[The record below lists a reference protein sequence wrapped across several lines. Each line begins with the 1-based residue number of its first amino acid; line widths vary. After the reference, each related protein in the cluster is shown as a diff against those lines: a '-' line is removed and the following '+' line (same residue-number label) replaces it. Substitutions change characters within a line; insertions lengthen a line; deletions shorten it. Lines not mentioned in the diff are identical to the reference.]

1 LDRGAGWRK
10 GKQIVLQAFQ
20 DLPWRSAKN
29 HSAPLH
35 HLPAAGSMRSN
46 SNPTRVMTLNP
57 KLTKLLNEQ
66 INNEMSSSYVYL
78 AMAAWFE
85 QTPYSGFAQWMFA
98 QSREETMH
106 ALKFYQY
113 LVDRDAKVE
122 FQPIA
127 KPKADFKSPIDVF
140 QHSLKQEQ
148 RVTQQINDL
157 FEVAEQVKDHASKN
171 LLLWF
176 LNEQMEEEK
185 TVGDMLDR
193 LKLAD
198 NDTASL
204 LVLDREAGSRPSGG
218 GKPDGRPGGGAGA

>member
-1 LDRGAGWRK
+1 
-10 GKQIVLQAFQ
+10 
-20 DLPWRSAKN
+20 
-29 HSAPLH
+29 
-35 HLPAAGSMRSN
+35 
-46 SNPTRVMTLNP
+46 MTLNS

-85 QTPYSGFAQWMFA
+85 QTPYSGFAQWMFT

-122 FQPIA
+122 LQPIA
-127 KPKADFKSPIDVF
+127 KPKMDFKSPIDVF

-148 RVTQQINDL
+148 KVTQQINEL

-185 TVGDMLDR
+185 SVGDMLDR

-218 GKPDGRPGGGAGA
+218 GGGSGRPGGGAGA

>member
-1 LDRGAGWRK
+1 MAGRK
-10 GKQIVLQAFQ
+10 AIH
-20 DLPWRSAKN
+20 P
-29 HSAPLH
+29 PC
-35 HLPAAGSMRSN
+35 AGSCGVLFHR
-46 SNPTRVMTLNP
+46 TAMTLSP
-57 KLTKLLNEQ
+57 KLAKLFNEQ

-85 QTPYSGFAQWMFA
+85 QTPYSGFASWMFN

-122 FQPIA
+122 LQPIP
-127 KPKADFKSPIDVF
+127 KPKAVFKSPIDVF
-140 QHSLKQEQ
+140 EHSLKQEQ
-148 RVTQQINDL
+148 LVTQQINEL

-185 TVGDMLDR
+185 TVRDMLDR
-193 LKLAD
+193 LKFAGD
-198 NDTASL
+198 DRASL
-204 LVLDREAGSRPSGG
+204 LVLDREAAQRPAAAA
-218 GKPDGRPGGGAGA
+218 DGAEAGA